1 MFLSKYGLKVV
12 KVKECDI
19 KQEGSKTFEKSLVQ
33 NRECLKIANLVNTKV
48 VKIIKYQPKGVSYHL

>member
-1 MFLSKYGLKVV
+1 MFLGKYRFKVI

-19 KQEGSKTFEKSLVQ
+19 KQEGSKTFQKMLVQ
-33 NRECLKIANLVNTKV
+33 NRECLNIANLVNTKV